1 MEKLDLP
8 GVPVAGE
15 PFDTSG
21 RTRMDTS
28 GRTGLAESVRAEVS
42 KPLAPP
48 SVRAEVSKPSPAP
61 SWNAVVLP
69 AKGPLLTRGGWSA
82 FMVALIAVCA
92 VAPVLNLWVP
102 EGSMFHMST
111 YAVALL
117 GKIMCYAICAL
128 AMDLIWGYTGILS
141 LGHGVFFAL
150 GGYTMGMYLMRQI
163 GRDGNYKSDLPDFM
177 VFLDWKA
184 LPWHWA
190 LSDSFVATLILIIAV
205 PGLVAFVFGFFA
217 FRSRIKGVYFS
228 IITQAMTFAAMLLFF
243 RNETGFGGNNGFT
256 DFKRILNIPLAT
268 PSMRMTLFVMT
279 GLTLLGFF
287 LFAKWLVGSKFGRVL
302 QAIRDA
308 ETRVMFSGYNPLGYK
323 LTIWVISAVM
333 CGVAGALYVPQ
344 VGIINPSEM
353 SPANSI
359 EIAIWAAVGGRASL
373 IGPIVGAF
381 IVNGAKSWLTVA
393 YPEFWLYFLGLL
405 FISVTLFLPDGVVG
419 LVKKL
424 RKGGGK

>member
-1 MEKLDLP
+1 MSAVLP
-8 GVPVAGE
+8 PVDGAFSRS
-15 PFDTSG
+15 PSP
-21 RTRMDTS
+21 
-28 GRTGLAESVRAEVS
+28 AVRAEPVEA
-42 KPLAPP
+42 LAGTSTG
-48 SVRAEVSKPSPAP
+48 SVRTD
-61 SWNAVVLP
+61 VVLLPTRP
-69 AKGPLLTRGGWSA
+69 AVLSGLGWTS
-82 FMVALIAVCA
+82 FVVALIVVCA
-92 VAPVLNLWVP
+92 VAPLLNLAVP
-102 EGSMFHMST
+102 AGSIFHMSD
-111 YAVALL
+111 YAVGLV

-141 LGHGVFFAL
+141 LGHGLFFAL
-150 GGYTMGMYLMRQI
+150 GGYVMDMYLMRQI

-184 LPWHWA
+184 LPWQWSW
-190 LSDSFVATLILIIAV
+190 SDSFIATLFLIVAV
-205 PGLVAFVFGFFA
+205 PGVVAFVFGFFA

-256 DFKRILNIPLAT
+256 DFKRILGTPIAT
-268 PSMRMTLFVMT
+268 PTMRMGLFVLT
-279 GLTLLGFF
+279 GFTLLAFY
-287 LFAKWLVGSKFGRVL
+287 LFARWLVASKFGRVL

-308 ETRVMFSGYNPLGYK
+308 ETRVMFSGYNPIGYK
-323 LTIWVISAVM
+323 LTIWTLSAIM

-359 EIAIWAAVGGRASL
+359 EIAIWAAVGGRATL

-393 YPEFWLYFLGLL
+393 APEYWLYFLGAL
-405 FISVTLFLPDGVVG
+405 FISVTLFLPHGVIG

-424 RKGGGK
+424 GERVQ